1 MISCLKKHTIEF
13 PSNFLELGA
22 QNTSHNINTKIM
34 LTLETNRYKLF
45 ETTKKVDNILTTA
58 PHAIALFFERPSIAA
73 YNQIKLDQNVQQ
85 YFNATLRAMSALRLG
100 VFVTIQTNV

>member
-34 LTLETNRYKLF
+34 LTLETKLF

-58 PHAIALFFERPSIAA
+58 PHAIALFFERPSIV

>member
-1 MISCLKKHTIEF
+1 MISCLKKHPIEF

-34 LTLETNRYKLF
+34 LTLETNRNKLF

-58 PHAIALFFERPSIAA
+58 PHAIALFFERPSIA

-85 YFNATLRAMSALRLG
+85 YFNATLRAMSALKLG